1 MHNIRYSDKSLYFC
15 GKVSDMNELNKDL
28 RNQAIHLG
36 LCKDWQKLWNK
47 DWSQEKMVE
56 RMYKGLDFCLQFHYP
71 ANDYII
77 KHFDLDFRR
86 KHNVFVNDK
95 YSVNNPKES
104 LVLGNSDVT
113 FRYNGHSYGNIH
125 IRDNSETK
133 VIARNVSFVIVHL
146 YENAYVD
153 AEQIDNSK
161 IVLVKHSRNV
171 TIVAEKNIKIRE
183 EYDYLK

>member
-1 MHNIRYSDKSLYFC
+1 MRKSI
-15 GKVSDMNELNKDL
+15 DMDALNKDL
-28 RNQAIHLG
+28 RDQAIHLG

-47 DWSQEKMVE
+47 DWSKEKMVE

-71 ANDYII
+71 SNDYII
-77 KHFDLDFRR
+77 KHFGLDFRR

-104 LVLGNSDVT
+104 LILGTSDMIV
-113 FRYNGHSYGNIH
+113 RYNSHCHGIIH
-125 IRDNSETK
+125 IRDNSK
-133 VIARNVSFVIVHL
+133 VKIYARDISFAIVHL

-161 IVLVKHSRNV
+161 IVLVKHSHNV
-171 TIVAEKNIKIRE
+171 TIVANENIKIRE